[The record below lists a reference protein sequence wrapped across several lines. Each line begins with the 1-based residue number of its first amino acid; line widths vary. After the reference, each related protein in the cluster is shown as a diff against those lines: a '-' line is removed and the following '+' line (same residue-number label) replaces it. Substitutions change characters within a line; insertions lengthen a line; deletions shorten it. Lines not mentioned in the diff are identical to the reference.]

1 MVSRHL
7 VKRIFFVLGLCF
19 VVALSIGYFYSK
31 GGGELPVYTTAI
43 ERMVIGEEIYRRE
56 DTKAFTYPPFAAIPF
71 VPFLGLPKD
80 FHPALWYVINIC
92 SFIYV
97 FRRLNSLL
105 LEWLPGEQNKRGRML
120 FWVLL
125 IVLVGRYL
133 SSVFETKANDI
144 IILILMFESARMAAL
159 ERDNLLGLWTGLGA
173 AFKATPWLFLPVLIW
188 QKKFLAAL
196 ILFTVALA
204 AHLLPD
210 ILFPRALG
218 GSWTL
223 SWYYTFLNS
232 ISLDKP
238 VDVAGAWTSWNHL
251 NQSLTATLY
260 RLSTPIDPVK
270 GIGIST
276 HLWSLEGR
284 QLLLLNIVA
293 QLLVIFLVI
302 LANKPILNM
311 TGLKRF
317 GQVGAVLCGM
327 LLLSPMSSK
336 SHFAILIVPISF
348 CILELIRDRRKVIIG
363 TQLGIIFF
371 VSTLTTKDIIG
382 RQLGNEVLALGSV
395 TWITLITLIATT
407 YALHRN
413 QDIIATRCK

>member
-1 MVSRHL
+1 MFRQL
-7 VKRIFFVLGLCF
+7 IKRVFLVLGTCIAL
-19 VVALSIGYFYSK
+19 ALSIGYFYNK
-31 GGGELPVYTTAI
+31 GSGELPVYTTAI

-56 DTKAFTYPPFAAIPF
+56 DSKAFTYPPFAAIPF
-71 VPFLGLPKD
+71 IPFLALPEN

-92 SFIYV
+92 VFFYV
-97 FRRLNSLL
+97 FCRLNFLVFR
-105 LEWLPGEQNKRGRML
+105 WLPGEHNKRKRQL
-120 FWVLL
+120 FWILL
-125 IVLVGRYL
+125 ILLVGRYL

-144 IILILMFESARMAAL
+144 IILVLMFESARMSAL
-159 ERDNLLGLWTGLGA
+159 ERYNLMGIWTGLGA

-196 ILFTVALA
+196 TLVSAALV

-210 ILFPRALG
+210 ILFPRSLG

-260 RLSTPIDPVK
+260 RLSTPINTTT
-270 GIGIST
+270 GIGISVN
-276 HLWSLEGR
+276 LWALEGR
-284 QLLLLNIVA
+284 QLALLNIAA
-293 QLLVIFLVI
+293 QLIVILLVI
-302 LANKPILNM
+302 LANKRSSKS
-311 TGLKRF
+311 TGLERF

-336 SHFAILIVPISF
+336 SHFAILIIPISF
-348 CILELIRDRRKVIIG
+348 CVVELIRDRRRLIIG
-363 TQLGIIFF
+363 IHLGIIFL

-382 RQLGNEVLALGSV
+382 KQLGNEILALGSV

-407 YALHRN
+407 YGLRRN
-413 QDIIATRCK
+413 QNVIVAQYN